1 MPTCARQGAGC
12 RQWLFPW
19 QIPQRS
25 LAHVGAQPEGTEPTL
40 RRAALLG
47 TYLEQPNHVPRALPC
62 ATLAS
67 VAVVT
72 KRQQTLRIDLKRSE
86 NDAGVAF
93 GHYSDARDLCW
104 HKPVANLHPQTM
116 AGD

>member
-25 LAHVGAQPEGTEPTL
+25 LAQVGAQPEGTGPTW

-47 TYLEQPNHVPRALPC
+47 AYLEQPNHVDPALPC
-62 ATLAS
+62 AKWAA
-67 VAVVT
+67 VAAVT
-72 KRQQTLRIDLKRSE
+72 KRQQTLMPLMHAQVQIVDHSCPIGIFAQLFFQKGRLL
-86 NDAGVAF
+86 G
-93 GHYSDARDLCW
+93 
-104 HKPVANLHPQTM
+104 
-116 AGD
+116 